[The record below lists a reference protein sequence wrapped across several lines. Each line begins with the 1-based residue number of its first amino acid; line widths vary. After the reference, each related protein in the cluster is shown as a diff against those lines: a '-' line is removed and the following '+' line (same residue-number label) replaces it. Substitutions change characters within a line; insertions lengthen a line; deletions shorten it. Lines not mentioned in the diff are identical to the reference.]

1 MSSDLTLPLGRGAV
15 ATVTTMSA
23 TQSSSTT
30 PSGAPGTGQ
39 THTPADRRKWLA
51 LVVVCLAQLMNILD
65 GTIVNVALP
74 KIQHDLG
81 FSQANLTWVLDAYLI
96 SFGSFL
102 LLAGRLGDLIGRKK
116 IFLAGVASFTLFS
129 AICGISDNQLVLII
143 ARFLQGASG
152 ALCSSVILAII
163 STEFT
168 EPSERAKAM
177 NAYIFVVVSGGS
189 LGLLAGGVLTQFINW
204 RWDFFINLP
213 IGIFALIAGY
223 KLIVE
228 NKGLGLDR
236 HVDVVGSLLVTIGAM
251 VGVYGIVK
259 APTYGWG
266 SVHTLG
272 FIAAA
277 AVILAAF
284 VAVEARV
291 KNPIMPLHIF
301 KIRSLIGSS
310 IVRGMLISGLYAS
323 FFLGALYLQNVRGY
337 SPLDTGLA
345 FLPQTLVVGV
355 MSRGITTRLTARFGE
370 LRMVLSGL
378 ILMAVSLGLVSQV
391 TPTTAYAPVLVVSYL
406 LLGLGAGC
414 AMSPLLTIALSEVPR
429 TDAGLASGIVNVS
442 LQMSAALG
450 VAILG
455 SIATDRSKTL
465 EAAHRAAHAAL
476 TSGYRLG
483 FAVACGAV
491 IVTVF
496 VALVLLRPRRST
508 AEPALAR
515 GELTEA

>member
-1 MSSDLTLPLGRGAV
+1 M
-15 ATVTTMSA
+15 TMSA
-23 TQSSSTT
+23 TQNSSTT
-30 PSGAPGTGQ
+30 RSGASGAGQ
-39 THTPADRRKWLA
+39 TYTPADRRKWFA

-204 RWDFFINLP
+204 RWDFFINVP

-223 KLIVE
+223 RLLDE
-228 NKGLGLDR
+228 NRGLGLANG
-236 HVDVVGSLLVTIGAM
+236 VDWLGSLLVTGGAM
-251 VGVYGIVK
+251 VGVYAIAK
-259 APTYGWG
+259 APDYGWG
-266 SVHTLG
+266 SAHTLG
-272 FIAAA
+272 VLAAA
-277 AVILAAF
+277 VVILAAF
-284 VAVEARV
+284 VAQEARV
-291 KNPIMPLHIF
+291 EKPIMPLRLF
-301 KIRSLIGSS
+301 RIRSLIASS
-310 IVRGMLISGLYAS
+310 LVRGVLISGMYAA
-323 FFLGALYLQNVRGY
+323 FFLGALYLQGVRGY

-355 MSRGITTRLTARFGE
+355 MSRGITTKLAARFGNST
-370 LRMVLSGL
+370 MVVVGL
-378 ILMAVSLGLVSQV
+378 ILMAASLALVSRI
-391 TPTTAYAPVLVVSYL
+391 TPTTAYAPVLLGSYI

-414 AMSPLLTIALSEVPR
+414 AMSPLLAIALSEVPR
-429 TDAGLASGIVNVS
+429 EDAGLGSGIVNVS
-442 LQMSAALG
+442 LQLAAAVG
-450 VAILG
+450 VAVFS
-455 SIATDRSKTL
+455 SIATGRSKSL
-465 EAAHRAAHAAL
+465 EAAHQSVHAAL
-476 TSGYRLG
+476 AGGYRLG
-483 FAVACGAV
+483 FEVGCGTLVAA
-491 IVTVF
+491 TLL
-496 VALVLLRPRRST
+496 ALFLLRPKRPAKNVLEAK
-508 AEPALAR
+508 AEPA
-515 GELTEA
+515 